1 MPLRPRR
8 CRAAYYL
15 YLRLTRDNRVICG
28 GEDEPFVDQAKR
40 DALLPEKAERILA
53 KAKALLPVAGMEVA
67 FAWAGAFGVTETG
80 LPFIGPVPRHPRLY
94 AVMGYG
100 GNGLT
105 FSRIAAEL
113 IRSELTG
120 GKDHDAEHFAL
131 KRKQ

>member
-1 MPLRPRR
+1 
-8 CRAAYYL
+8 
-15 YLRLTRDNRVICG
+15 
-28 GEDEPFVDQAKR
+28 
-40 DALLPEKAERILA
+40 
-53 KAKALLPVAGMEVA
+53 MEVA
-67 FAWAGAFGVTETG
+67 FAWAGAFGITETG
-80 LPFIGPVPRHPRLY
+80 LPFIGPVPRHPKLY

-131 KRKQ
+131 KPKKGMEAR